1 MIKKVKLIVFLMCCF
16 VATVVQGQIQ
26 KPVKWSYAAKRVS
39 AKEAMVY
46 FKAVIEPGWHIYS
59 AYQAEGGPVKTGF
72 SFEKA
77 SGYRLVGKILEPK
90 PVTKHE
96 EAFDMQVGYFE
107 RAVVFQQKVSIL
119 AGTATVKGSV
129 EFMVCNDKECLP
141 PEEVHFSVPVK

>member
-1 MIKKVKLIVFLMCCF
+1 MKKVKLIVFLLFCVSGI
-16 VATVVQGQIQ
+16 VAQGQIQ
-26 KPVKWSYAAKRVS
+26 KPVKWSYAAKRLS
-39 AKEAMVY
+39 AKKAMVY

-72 SFEKA
+72 SFDKA

-107 RAVVFQQKVSIL
+107 KSVVFQQKVSLL
-119 AGTATVKGSV
+119 AGATTVKGSV
-129 EFMVCNDKECLP
+129 EFMACTEKECLP
-141 PEEVHFSVPVK
+141 PEEVNFSVPVK

>member
-1 MIKKVKLIVFLMCCF
+1 MKKVKLMVFLLFCVSGI
-16 VATVVQGQIQ
+16 VAQGQIQ
-26 KPVKWSYAAKRVS
+26 KPVKWSYAAKRLS

-77 SGYRLVGKILEPK
+77 SAYRLVGKILEPK
-90 PVTKHE
+90 PITKHE

-107 RAVVFQQKVSIL
+107 RSVVFQQKVSLL
-119 AGTATVKGSV
+119 ADATTVKGSV
-129 EFMVCNDKECLP
+129 EFMACTEKECLP
-141 PEEVHFSVPVK
+141 PEEVNFSVPVK